1 VTELVPTIEPIID
14 RLCTRLQEASK
25 TGEPVDLKYC
35 FAAVTL
41 DVMNEYCF
49 SKDSKTI
56 LQSDF
61 GKRGFDDVD
70 SFLEMSIRA
79 SYPTLP
85 NQIMSDAVPRTF
97 TFLGL

>member
-1 VTELVPTIEPIID
+1 LSRPSNPSIN
-14 RLCTRLQEASK
+14 RLCTRLREASK

-35 FAAVTL
+35 FAAVKL

-49 SKDSKTI
+49 SKDSETL

-79 SYPTLP
+79 SFLVLP
-85 NQIMSDAVPRTF
+85 KSNYV
-97 TFLGL
+97 